1 MKSTYFFPQQLLR
14 LKELLKAKEDQDVA
28 TALGMTKAAFSAR
41 KARGS
46 FPETE
51 LYALAARQPEL
62 GIDVPYVLTGITQ
75 GATARLAALQHT
87 IETASAA
94 GLSVEQVRAAAGA
107 ATGPSA
113 QRIQALD
120 RGEQGA
126 RARAREVAA
135 GRTAARSRPAAAAW
149 RCRGSAADG
158 LPATSARPGSAA
170 SSATARAPAP

>member
-62 GIDVPYVLTGITQ
+62 GIDVPYVLTGVTQ
-75 GATARLAALQHT
+75 EATARLDALQHT
-87 IETASAA
+87 IEAASAA
-94 GLSVEQVRAAAGA
+94 GLSIEQMRAAAGA
-107 ATGPSA
+107 VAGPSG
-113 QRIQALD
+113 QRLQALAEMLKSLRVPEFD
-120 RGEQGA
+120 AVYSLVATITQLRHALEKPPA
-126 RARAREVAA
+126 KTPPKKRA
-135 GRTAARSRPAAAAW
+135 
-149 RCRGSAADG
+149 
-158 LPATSARPGSAA
+158 
-170 SSATARAPAP
+170 